1 MATVAVAF
9 TLAMDGPAPVV
20 AAVPGSVQS
29 ITSSG
34 TSAASTITAGNDEI
48 CQITAT
54 GGNVWVKF
62 GSAPTA
68 AAGSDYLI
76 LDGQTREFG
85 FVPPGAK
92 VAVIDA

>member
-9 TLAMDGPAPVV
+9 ARTMDGPSPVI
-20 AAVPGSVQS
+20 ACIPNAVQS
-29 ITSSG
+29 ITSGASS
-34 TSAASTITAGNDEI
+34 TASTITAGNDVQ
-48 CQITAT
+48 CQITVT

-62 GSAPTA
+62 GAAPTA

-85 FVPPGAK
+85 MIAPGHK